1 MTGQSDAS
9 QEARAL
15 EGAVAQTA
23 SFGRRFGSTL
33 AVGWLGV
40 AALPLIVVPI
50 IEMRMAAGAALPL
63 SLPAMAALSLIQPAL
78 LVAVGAALGAA
89 FAPRLGY
96 ASHVAG
102 VNVRRPLLRE
112 LPLAVA
118 SGLGIGVAIVLV
130 DRLVFGTGYAGAPL
144 RGIAVDLVSGM
155 LYGGLAEEVMMR
167 WGLMSLL
174 ARIGAR
180 LLDRSL
186 GAPSPR
192 VTLASIVVVTLIFA
206 AGHLP
211 AAATMG
217 PLGVAAIARV
227 LLLNS
232 VAGLLFGW
240 LFWRRSLEAAM
251 VAHASVHVAFA
262 AARLLG

>member
-1 MTGQSDAS
+1 
-9 QEARAL
+9 
-15 EGAVAQTA
+15 
-23 SFGRRFGSTL
+23 
-33 AVGWLGV
+33 
-40 AALPLIVVPI
+40 
-50 IEMRMAAGAALPL
+50 
-63 SLPAMAALSLIQPAL
+63 
-78 LVAVGAALGAA
+78 
-89 FAPRLGY
+89 
-96 ASHVAG
+96 
-102 VNVRRPLLRE
+102 
-112 LPLAVA
+112 
-118 SGLGIGVAIVLV
+118 
-130 DRLVFGTGYAGAPL
+130 
-144 RGIAVDLVSGM
+144 
-155 LYGGLAEEVMMR
+155 MR